1 MLPRDSNSVIPV
13 PMNETA
19 ESPARD
25 TRLFKDIFDAS
36 PVGIAVETLDGQPL
50 FVNAAFCSF
59 LGFNEEELRR
69 KHCVDFSPP
78 EDAQKDWELFQQL
91 KAGLIDHYQLEK
103 RYFRC
108 DGSLVWGRLN
118 ISLLKSRPS
127 PLVLAMVEDITE
139 EKKAAET
146 LRESDQRLRLA
157 ALAGKMFAYEW
168 DAATD
173 VIMRSADFAQVL
185 GNEPMETTGQQILA
199 RTHPDDRER
208 VKAAVAS
215 LTPENPHLQITY
227 RMARTDGTIVWLER
241 ASRAYFDEQG
251 KMLRLVGMMADITER
266 KQAEEALKESEQ
278 RFRLVADTAP
288 ALIWMSGTDKVCTY
302 LNKPWLDFTGRSLEE
317 ELTNGWAEGVH
328 PDDVEKCLDTYTQS
342 FDRREKYSVEY
353 RLRRYDGE
361 YRWILDIGV
370 PRFNQDGSFA
380 GYIGIG
386 VDVTERKQAE
396 QELGRANERLHLA
409 IEAGSAGG
417 WEINLRTGKNVW
429 FGKAYAQLGMT
440 PDQSSESQEDF
451 RDRVHEDDRERVVH
465 ALEVAKE
472 KHEEFA
478 EDFRV
483 VWQDGTTHWLRS
495 RGRYYYSANGEPE
508 RMLGISLDIT
518 NRKRAEEALQS
529 SERRYRLLFE
539 RNVAG
544 VGIASLDGRLLDCND
559 GWARILGYESKDE
572 LLGRHASEFYFNPA
586 QRQPLVEE
594 LFKKQVLFSRELQL
608 RRKDGTPV
616 WVLFNAAAL
625 HSDHDTRIVQATM
638 VDISEGKRAE
648 EALSDMTR
656 KLIDAQEQERS
667 RIGRE
672 LHDDINQRLAMLSL
686 ELEQLQD
693 DPTEVKSRVSELRKQ
708 IADISNDV
716 QALSHDLHSSKLEYL
731 GVVAGIKSWCKEFAE
746 RHKIQIDFKN
756 DVPTAVPL
764 DIGLPVFR
772 VLQQALDNATKH
784 SGVRRVDVQLHEDS
798 SEIHLIISDSGKGF
812 DIESALQS
820 KGLGLT
826 SMRERIRLVNGTIS
840 IKSEPMGGTTIH
852 VRVPLDSEQGFQRQ
866 AV

>member
-1 MLPRDSNSVIPV
+1 
-13 PMNETA
+13 MNETA

-241 ASRAYFDEQG
+241 ASRAHFDEQG

-302 LNKPWLDFTGRSLEE
+302 LNKPWLDFTGRPLEE

-386 VDVTERKQAE
+386 VEVTERKQAE
-396 QELGRANERLHLA
+396 QELARANERLHLA

-417 WEINLRTGKNVW
+417 WEVNLRTGKNVW
-429 FGKAYAQLGMT
+429 FGQAYAQLGMT
-440 PDQSSESQEDF
+440 LDQSSGSQEDF

-616 WVLFNAAAL
+616 WVLFNATAL

-731 GVVAGIKSWCKEFAE
+731 GVVAGMKSWCKEFAE
-746 RHKIQIDFKN
+746 RHKIQIDFKS

-826 SMRERIRLVNGTIS
+826 SMRERILLVNGTIS